1 MANDTLGII
10 GLGRMGSA
18 LLRGL
23 LTSGYDARRV
33 HVAEVD
39 EAALASA
46 ADLGVWTHGS
56 NAELAK
62 AVETVVLAVKPTDV
76 PQVLRDLG
84 ELRERATVISI
95 AAGFSLSTLAGGL
108 PLHVRVVRAM
118 PNTPCLVQAGVT
130 VLHAGHGVS
139 AEEMARVT
147 TLFAPLGL
155 VEIVHDEA
163 LLDAV
168 TALAASGPAFVFTAL
183 EALADGG
190 VLMGLSRD
198 LAHRLAVQMVLGSAE
213 LCKKRGDHPARLRDE
228 VASPGGTT
236 IHGLRALEAGGF
248 RAALINAVEAAS
260 KRATEMSQQSKT
272 KDRG

>member
-10 GLGRMGSA
+10 GLGRMGNA

-23 LTSGYDARRV
+23 LATGYDARRV
-33 HVAEVD
+33 HVSDVD
-39 EAALASA
+39 DAALQSA
-46 ADLGVWTHGS
+46 ADLGVWTHAS
-56 NAELAK
+56 VAALAK
-62 AVETVVLAVKPTDV
+62 AVETVVIAVKPKDV
-76 PQVLRDLG
+76 AGVLRDLG

-95 AAGFSLSTLAGGL
+95 AAGLSLSTLAGGL
-108 PLHVRVVRAM
+108 PLHVRIIRAM

-130 VLHAGHGVS
+130 VLHAGHGVG
-139 AEEMARVT
+139 AEEVARVT
-147 TLFAPLGL
+147 ALFAPLGL
-155 VEIVHDEA
+155 VEVVHDES

-190 VLMGLSRD
+190 VMMGLSRD

-213 LCKKRGDHPARLRDE
+213 LCKKRGDHPARLKDE

-236 IHGLRALEAGGF
+236 IYGLHALERAGF
-248 RAALINAVEAAS
+248 RAALIDAVRAAS
-260 KRATEMSQQSKT
+260 QRATEMSKQT
-272 KDRG
+272 KPT